1 MYLCKFDEDGRRTA
15 TVVEGVHFTTAKEK
29 KKYLKEGYIETATE
43 DYAYYVGNKGTGK
56 NGTGY
61 VRGANGKPTDAP
73 AYTPSTDEKK
83 QAIISQYESD
93 KAELQNQLMD
103 AIMYDDADAQAEI
116 RQVMADVDA
125 QFDADIKELEG

>member
-29 KKYLKEGYIETATE
+29 KAYIKDGYVETSAE

-61 VRGANGKPTDAP
+61 VRGSDGKPTDAP

-83 QAIISQYESD
+83 QVIISQYESD
-93 KAELQNQLMD
+93 KAELQKQLMD
-103 AIMYDDADAQAEI
+103 AIMYDDAALQAEI
-116 RQVMADVDA
+116 REDMAAVDE
-125 QFDADIKELEG
+125 QFDKDIKELEG